1 MSGWPAAP
9 WSRSNSAD
17 GARFVTVPGVSE
29 GRAGR
34 TRLRPLVLGAAAIAA
49 LAAAGCGEKSEP
61 SVHTPTTTAATL
73 TAPTTTTPAPT
84 TTKPVQT
91 PTAPVPKTTP

>member
-1 MSGWPAAP
+1 
-9 WSRSNSAD
+9 
-17 GARFVTVPGVSE
+17 VSFRVL
-29 GRAGR
+29 GRR
-34 TRLRPLVLGAAAIAA
+34 RLRPLVLGTAAVAA

-61 SVHTPTTTAATL
+61 SVHPPVTTGVTATTPTA
-73 TAPTTTTPAPT
+73 TAPGPT